1 MNEKVSTAPQTF
13 IFIGRS
19 GAGKGTQAALLQ
31 AYLEKVQPSVSVKYL
46 QTGAEF
52 RSFLQGDSYTQKMA
66 KALSAKG
73 ALQPAFLAI
82 YMWAKFFTE
91 KLTGGEHLIIDGTP
105 RKRDEAQVLD
115 SVFSFYGRNK
125 PVILFM
131 NVSEAEAARRLAARQ
146 RLDDNS
152 VEIRGRL
159 AWYKT
164 DVEPAV
170 EWYRTN
176 PNYRFVEV
184 NGEQSETKIHVDIVA
199 AVSAA
204 TPSK

>member
-1 MNEKVSTAPQTF
+1 MNPQTF

-31 AYLEKVQPSVSVKYL
+31 AYLEKAQPGVSVKYL

-52 RSFLQGDSYTQKMA
+52 RAFLQGDTYTQKTA
-66 KALSAKG
+66 KALSVKG

-115 SVFSFYGRNK
+115 SVFGFYGRSK
-125 PVILFM
+125 PVVLFM
-131 NVSEAEAARRLAARQ
+131 NISEDTAARRLAARH

-152 VEIRGRL
+152 TEIRGRL

-176 PNYRFVEV
+176 PNYHFVEV
-184 NGEQSETKIHVDIVA
+184 NGEQSEAKIHDDIVA
-199 AVSAA
+199 AIVL
-204 TPSK
+204 K

>member
-1 MNEKVSTAPQTF
+1 MNPQTF

-19 GAGKGTQAALLQ
+19 GAGKGTQATLLQ
-31 AYLEKVQPSVSVKYL
+31 AYLEKTQPGVSVKYL

-52 RSFLQGDSYTQKMA
+52 RAFLQGDSYTQKTA
-66 KALSAKG
+66 KALSVKG

-115 SVFSFYGRNK
+115 SVFGFYGRTK

-131 NVSEAEAARRLAARQ
+131 NVSEAEAARRLAARH

-152 VEIRGRL
+152 AEIRGRL

-176 PNYRFVEV
+176 PNYRFVDV
-184 NGEQSETKIHVDIVA
+184 NGEQSEAKIHADIVA
-199 AVSAA
+199 AIS
-204 TPSK
+204 TT